1 MHQIIGADLSTSV
14 PLPFACSGPPVDG
27 VYSPAL
33 EGGDHRPCAP
43 LSQAQPPWVRP
54 HTTDGLAPMRAP
66 TFVFVSVWDPLA
78 TSLHIRPYT
87 RPYTHLL
94 TPVPTH
100 VPTHTHLRR
109 PSLGWPFGRTPS
121 PVLPPNPSRRLLSP
135 RARAARSPLRCSPR
149 PCPSPQV
156 RPPHRHTRSR
166 GRAVRTVRTPH
177 KKRLTPHKWTLGKG
191 RNVGGSQRSECGRSA
206 SLLPPASGTGPWTSS
221 SRTANTCHAVALR
234 AGNGRRA
241 PLCRETLPR

>member
-27 VYSPAL
+27 VYSAAL

-54 HTTDGLAPMRAP
+54 HTTVGLAPMRAP
-66 TFVFVSVWDPLA
+66 TFVFVSVWVPLA

-109 PSLGWPFGRTPS
+109 LTQLDKELLKGLLILLAVIFCLPFRY
-121 PVLPPNPSRRLLSP
+121 
-135 RARAARSPLRCSPR
+135 
-149 PCPSPQV
+149 
-156 RPPHRHTRSR
+156 
-166 GRAVRTVRTPH
+166 
-177 KKRLTPHKWTLGKG
+177 
-191 RNVGGSQRSECGRSA
+191 
-206 SLLPPASGTGPWTSS
+206 SGTCIDPRG
-221 SRTANTCHAVALR
+221 
-234 AGNGRRA
+234 
-241 PLCRETLPR
+241 LCVCVCV